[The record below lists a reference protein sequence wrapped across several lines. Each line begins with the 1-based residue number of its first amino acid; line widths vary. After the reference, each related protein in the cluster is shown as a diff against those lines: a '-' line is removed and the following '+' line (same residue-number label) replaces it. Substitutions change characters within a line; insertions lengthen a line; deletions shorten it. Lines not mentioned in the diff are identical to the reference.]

1 MSIYSV
7 ALFFHILGAF
17 GLMAALAVEDSALR
31 GLRRAT
37 TGEQARTW
45 LGAMRTLRVV
55 APASIALI
63 LVMGLYLTA
72 AAWGWTGW
80 IVSGLGAL
88 LLVGI
93 IGGSLTGTR
102 MIRIGPAVGR
112 GQGALSDE
120 LRQMVQDPVL
130 LVSARVRAG
139 LVVATLFLMSV
150 KPSVAWSLVVVI
162 AAAALGF
169 AISQVE
175 LRRNPDLGH
184 QSN

>member
-93 IGGSLTGTR
+93 IGGALTGRR

-112 GQGALSDE
+112 AQGALSDD
-120 LRQMVQDPVL
+120 LRQMVLDPVL

-139 LVVATLFLMSV
+139 LVLGTLFLMSV
-150 KPSVAWSLVVVI
+150 KPSAAGSLVVLVI
-162 AAAALGF
+162 AVALGI
-169 AISQVE
+169 AVSQVE
-175 LRRNPDLGH
+175 TRRSHELSHRGG
-184 QSN
+184 